1 MNLFGETAPAQPR
14 PRPRPV
20 KQPVQH
26 PGEIHVTPTG
36 YPGRVLVSLDEG
48 TDKYG
53 HPCMATAEPGT
64 EYPSGTVFR
73 GQPVMLDSVLM
84 AVVIA
89 VRTAFNRWGRG
100 PTL

>member
-1 MNLFGETAPAQPR
+1 MNLFSETAPAQPR
-14 PRPRPV
+14 RRPRPV

-48 TDKYG
+48 TGKYG

-64 EYPSGTVFR
+64 EYPSGTIFR
-73 GQPVMLDSVLM
+73 KEKVMLDSLLM
-84 AVVIA
+84 AVVRVCRQGA
-89 VRTAFNRWGRG
+89 ARWGG
-100 PTL
+100 PIL